1 MIKDRINKSKT
12 EWQNYSK
19 EVEKNFS
26 SLTDT
31 LQKSFGT
38 DAYNSFYSDN
48 EVLFKNFESLISNL
62 AGTEFEALF
71 KDPNGKISDKA
82 YVADPEVISTYYNKQ
97 IAKINNAY
105 NAIIRAAQ
113 RYAEG
118 NADKGISGF

>member
-71 KDPNGKISDKA
+71 KDLNGKISDKA
-82 YVADPEVISTYYNKQ
+82 YVADLEVISTYYNKQ

>member
-1 MIKDRINKSKT
+1 MKDRINKSKT

-71 KDPNGKISDKA
+71 KDLNGKISDKA
-82 YVADPEVISTYYNKQ
+82 YVADLEVISTYYNKQ